1 MNNYRIL
8 AIFANHTCNINKYNI
23 SLNNLSF
30 IRDHV
35 ESIIIVDTINAEYS
49 HRLKNDL
56 SYDSKVIQHFFVEN
70 DIYLDFGRWIFALQH
85 INYNNSNYDYI
96 LFINDSIIITSYIGN
111 FFLYL
116 NNTNNINIYGFNDS
130 TQKRYHYQSYLFFLK
145 KTFIDTFISFYESR
159 KPNIHDT
166 ESLIDNLEITYHEI
180 DPASDCFLKLAHE
193 YNTGL
198 NIYWENDTLYEYL
211 LKKNILMLIKV
222 KRLSDYKRDF
232 NYHIYHSIPDN
243 FSHIFYRNNYS
254 DLQKLNDREL
264 EDHYKGNG
272 QYEGRRYDI
281 YSIPKILP
289 QFYRN
294 KLKEIFMLQFFDIPD
309 DFDIYDYKI
318 KNKKISSLSPQQI
331 IDHYLSNSNYK
342 DSYQD
347 VNAFYLNILKKF
359 GYINHDVDYYNYFN
373 IEEYLM
379 QNMYLS
385 NYGNLGI
392 IYHYLKNLN
401 KSDNINKSNKSE
413 NITISYDINSYINI
427 RNGLIEYDNNY
438 YLKFFF
444 NFCLNKNL
452 FVLPNDFDKF
462 IYKRLYKDLNVLND
476 DQLENHF
483 IHFGFKE
490 GRLYRLPCDFNPD
503 VYKSL
508 YNDLV
513 EANLSREDL
522 INHFIEY
529 GFREGRIY
537 KLPNDFNIQLY
548 RELHSE
554 YKHLNDA
561 EIIKKFSYTKG
572 NRAYKI
578 PIYFN
583 YQQYK
588 SFYDF
593 LDCKSEDEIKK
604 YYIEEGFN
612 LEHNYV
618 LSGYFDADFYK
629 SKNSDIQNFD
639 IGSLI
644 KHFCIYGYN
653 ERRLQKLPDDFS
665 QEKYPLLYSYLYG

>member
-1 MNNYRIL
+1 
-8 AIFANHTCNINKYNI
+8 
-23 SLNNLSF
+23 
-30 IRDHV
+30 
-35 ESIIIVDTINAEYS
+35 
-49 HRLKNDL
+49 
-56 SYDSKVIQHFFVEN
+56 
-70 DIYLDFGRWIFALQH
+70 LQ
-85 INYNNSNYDYI
+85 
-96 LFINDSIIITSYIGN
+96 
-111 FFLYL
+111 
-116 NNTNNINIYGFNDS
+116 
-130 TQKRYHYQSYLFFLK
+130 R
-145 KTFIDTFISFYESR
+145 
-159 KPNIHDT
+159 
-166 ESLIDNLEITYHEI
+166 
-180 DPASDCFLKLAHE
+180 
-193 YNTGL
+193 
-198 NIYWENDTLYEYL
+198 
-211 LKKNILMLIKV
+211 
-222 KRLSDYKRDF
+222 
-232 NYHIYHSIPDN
+232 
-243 FSHIFYRNNYS
+243 
-254 DLQKLNDREL
+254 LNDHEL

-272 QYEGRRYDI
+272 QHEGRRYDI

-318 KNKKISSLSPQQI
+318 KNKNVSHLSPQQV

-342 DSYQD
+342 ESYQD
-347 VNAFYLNILKKF
+347 ANAFYLNILKKF
-359 GYINHDVDYYNYFN
+359 GYINHDVNYYNYFD

-401 KSDNINKSNKSE
+401 KSDNINNLNKSE
-413 NITISYDINSYINI
+413 NITINYNINSYVNI

-444 NFCLNKNL
+444 NFCLNKSL

-462 IYKRLYKDLNVLND
+462 IYKRLYKDLHVLND
-476 DQLENHF
+476 DQVENHF
-483 IHFGFKE
+483 INFGFRE
-490 GRLYRLPCDFNPD
+490 CRLYRLPSDFDPD
-503 VYKSL
+503 IYKSL
-508 YNDLV
+508 YNDLS
-513 EANLSREDL
+513 ELNLSREDL

-529 GFREGRIY
+529 GFREGRLY
-537 KLPNDFNIQLY
+537 KLPSDFNIQLY
-548 RELHSE
+548 RELHNE
-554 YKHLNDA
+554 YRNLNDD
-561 EIIKKFSYTKG
+561 EIIKKFTYTKQ

-583 YQQYK
+583 FQQYK

-618 LSGYFDADFYK
+618 LSGYFDANFYK